1 MKNEYKIGELAEYFG
16 ISRDTLRHYDK
27 LGILSPPQNNDN
39 GYRIYSRADLL
50 CMIYIKDLREAGVSL
65 KDIAKLMKDG
75 SVEKAEAIM
84 QVRQASIKKEIED
97 LEYKYCVIED
107 YKLSYRN
114 IISTLDEPK
123 VVTSPQMIYL
133 MISDYPES
141 LMLANKAFK
150 SLDKSATP
158 RLTFIHSKEY
168 IDRSDY
174 KDMFFNESHRDKML
188 KWALS
193 MIDDK
198 NFEERRSF
206 DKYPF
211 KLIRPCKA
219 IHAFIETEVNND
231 YSAVFKLIE
240 YMKKNNYTLSGDIMF
255 RSVAFRNLSKQG
267 ADYYEVLMPIK

>member
-1 MKNEYKIGELAEYFG
+1 M
-16 ISRDTLRHYDK
+16 
-27 LGILSPPQNNDN
+27 GILSPPQNNDN

-158 RLTFIHSKEY
+158 RLTFIHSMEY

-267 ADYYEVLMPIK
+267 TDYYEVWMPIK

>member
-84 QVRQASIKKEIED
+84 QVRQAQIKKEIED

-114 IISTLDEPK
+114 IISTLDEPQ

-158 RLTFIHSKEY
+158 RLTFIHSMEY

-198 NFEERRSF
+198 KFEERRSF

-267 ADYYEVLMPIK
+267 ADYYEVWMPIK

>member
-1 MKNEYKIGELAEYFG
+1 
-16 ISRDTLRHYDK
+16 
-27 LGILSPPQNNDN
+27 
-39 GYRIYSRADLL
+39 
-50 CMIYIKDLREAGVSL
+50 
-65 KDIAKLMKDG
+65 
-75 SVEKAEAIM
+75 
-84 QVRQASIKKEIED
+84 
-97 LEYKYCVIED
+97 
-107 YKLSYRN
+107 
-114 IISTLDEPK
+114 
-123 VVTSPQMIYL
+123 MIYL

-158 RLTFIHSKEY
+158 RLTFIHSMEY

-198 NFEERRSF
+198 KFEERRSF

-267 ADYYEVLMPIK
+267 ADYYEVWMPIK

>member
-84 QVRQASIKKEIED
+84 QVRQAQIKKEIED

-198 NFEERRSF
+198 KFEERRSF
-206 DKYPF
+206 GKYPF

-231 YSAVFKLIE
+231 YSAAFKLIE

-267 ADYYEVLMPIK
+267 ADYYEVWMPIK

>member
-39 GYRIYSRADLL
+39 GYRMYSRADLL

-84 QVRQASIKKEIED
+84 QVRQAQIKKEIAD

-114 IISTLDEPK
+114 IISALDEPK
-123 VVTSPQMIYL
+123 VVISPQLIYL
-133 MISDYPES
+133 MINDDAKS

-158 RLTFIHSKEY
+158 RLTFMHAKES
-168 IDRSDY
+168 IDSMDY
-174 KDMFFNESHRDKML
+174 KDMFLNESYRDKMF

-198 NFEERRSF
+198 NFEERKNFS
-206 DKYPF
+206 KYPF
-211 KLIRPCKA
+211 RIIRPCKA

-231 YSAVFKLIE
+231 YSAFINLID
-240 YMKKNNYTLSGDIMF
+240 YMKKNNYALSGDIML

-267 ADYYEVLMPIK
+267 ADYYEVWMPIK

>member
-123 VVTSPQMIYL
+123 VVTSPHMIYL

-158 RLTFIHSKEY
+158 RLTFIHSMEY

-267 ADYYEVLMPIK
+267 ADYYEVWMPIK

>member
-158 RLTFIHSKEY
+158 RLTFIHSMEY

-267 ADYYEVLMPIK
+267 ADYYEVWMPIK

>member
-84 QVRQASIKKEIED
+84 QVRQAQIKKEIED

-158 RLTFIHSKEY
+158 RLTFIHSMEY

-198 NFEERRSF
+198 KFEERRRF

-267 ADYYEVLMPIK
+267 ADYYEVWMPIK

>member
-84 QVRQASIKKEIED
+84 QVRQAQIKKEIED

-158 RLTFIHSKEY
+158 SLTFIHSMEY

-198 NFEERRSF
+198 KFEERRSF

-267 ADYYEVLMPIK
+267 ADYYEVWMPIK

>member
-84 QVRQASIKKEIED
+84 QVRQAQIKKEIED

-158 RLTFIHSKEY
+158 RLTFIHSKEH
-168 IDRSDY
+168 IDKSDY

-267 ADYYEVLMPIK
+267 ADYYEVWMPIK

>member
-84 QVRQASIKKEIED
+84 QVRQAQIKKEIED

-158 RLTFIHSKEY
+158 RLTFIHSMEY

-267 ADYYEVLMPIK
+267 ADYYEVWMPIK

>member
-84 QVRQASIKKEIED
+84 QVRQAQIKKEIED

-158 RLTFIHSKEY
+158 RLTFIHSMEY

-198 NFEERRSF
+198 KFEERRSF
-206 DKYPF
+206 GKYPF

-267 ADYYEVLMPIK
+267 ADYYEVWMPIK